1 MADTSVIR
9 LVCPNLK
16 CRAILS
22 VGESHRGKS
31 VKCKYCGSRLTVP
44 ENANG
49 QSRSGEGAR
58 A

>member
-1 MADTSVIR
+1 MAETEVIR

-22 VGESHRGKS
+22 VNESARGKS

-44 ENANG
+44 ESPASAPRPS
-49 QSRSGEGAR
+49 QQVR